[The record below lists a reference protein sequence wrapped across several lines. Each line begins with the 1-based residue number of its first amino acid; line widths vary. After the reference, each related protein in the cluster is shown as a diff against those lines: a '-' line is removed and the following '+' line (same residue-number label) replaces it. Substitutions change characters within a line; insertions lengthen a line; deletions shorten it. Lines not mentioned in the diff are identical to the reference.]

1 MTLGE
6 GGPPCPLVSVGFFPL
21 VFFRWPTLA
30 TLYIEH
36 AREQGGHPSRFFFP
50 TRFLLYERDQKFVRV
65 FVGRFSHLPN
75 LLYYLRG
82 RPGGPPYPVG
92 GPLGGFQKEPT
103 FPIYNITFMTGKVG
117 HPSRFS

>member
-1 MTLGE
+1 MKVGR
-6 GGPPCPLVSVGFFPL
+6 LVRWFPL
-21 VFFRWPTLA
+21 VFFRWFFSVGPPSPPYIWNTQGTKVGTLV
-30 TLYIEH
+30 
-36 AREQGGHPSRFFFP
+36 GFFFLLG
-50 TRFLLYERDQKFVRV
+50 FLLYERDQKFVRV

>member
-1 MTLGE
+1 MGTL
-6 GGPPCPLVSVGFFPL
+6 VGFFFL
-21 VFFRWPTLA
+21 L
-30 TLYIEH
+30 
-36 AREQGGHPSRFFFP
+36 G
-50 TRFLLYERDQKFVRV
+50 FLLYERDQKFVRV

-103 FPIYNITFMTGKVG
+103 FPIYNITFMTGQVGRHIQWAVRWGNRKRAGLGSIRAGPYKVQLA
-117 HPSRFS
+117 PTN

>member
-1 MTLGE
+1 M
-6 GGPPCPLVSVGFFPL
+6 
-21 VFFRWPTLA
+21 
-30 TLYIEH
+30 
-36 AREQGGHPSRFFFP
+36 
-50 TRFLLYERDQKFVRV
+50 RV

-103 FPIYNITFMTGKVG
+103 FPIYNITFMTGQVGRHIQWAVRWGNRKRAGLGSIRAGPYKVQLG
-117 HPSRFS
+117 CVSQTLTFVRRSDTCSDVNSSSRGGEIGVDGVN

>member
-1 MTLGE
+1 MGTL
-6 GGPPCPLVSVGFFPL
+6 VGFFFL
-21 VFFRWPTLA
+21 L
-30 TLYIEH
+30 
-36 AREQGGHPSRFFFP
+36 G
-50 TRFLLYERDQKFVRV
+50 FLLYERDQKFVRV

-92 GPLGGFQKEPT
+92 GPLGGFQKEWPT
-103 FPIYNITFMTGKVG
+103 FPIYYITFMTGKVG

>member
-1 MTLGE
+1 MNVTKNL
-6 GGPPCPLVSVGFFPL
+6 CGFS
-21 VFFRWPTLA
+21 LA
-30 TLYIEH
+30 
-36 AREQGGHPSRFFFP
+36 
-50 TRFLLYERDQKFVRV
+50 D
-65 FVGRFSHLPN
+65 FSHLPN